1 MFLPEIRQREPQ
13 IYTLQQI
20 CSIINATEY
29 GSIRRL
35 FITLYFFTG
44 IRLSELLRLKWRN
57 LNLAQSGVFLDE
69 SIVKTDKRRF
79 VKLPQNLA
87 DTLPSYFKIHNPNS
101 DARIFKWQH
110 HIAQRYLNEIFKAAN
125 VKRIRN
131 GIRHTAASYHLA
143 KSGSAFKSAEQLG
156 NSARIL
162 KIHYTGNVTKKQC
175 KQFYALDLT
184 KPHVEVFLTD

>member
-87 DTLPSYFKIHNPNS
+87 DTLPSYFKIHNSNP

-143 KSGSAFKSAEQLG
+143 QSGSAFKSAEQLG

-175 KQFYALDLT
+175 KQFYSLDLT
-184 KPHVEVFLTD
+184 KPAIETL